1 MDKPPVVVITGA
13 SSGIGAAAAILFGK
27 NGYRVVLAARRQN
40 ELELLADEIRK
51 DGGIALPI
59 PTDVTDLDQ
68 LNRLVDR
75 IILEFDQIDILF
87 NNAGFGRMN
96 WLHLMD
102 PDGDIDLQL
111 RVNLFGLIHT
121 SRLVLPHM
129 IKKQHGHII
138 NMASIAGLIATPT
151 YSIYAASK
159 FAVRGFT
166 QALRRE
172 VKRFGISVSG
182 IYPGGVVSEFSM
194 NSGTKPNLGM
204 TTPKILL
211 LSTEDIAKVV
221 LRVAKK
227 PRRMVVVP
235 RIMLPLIWMNRILPS
250 FVDWTIQKAIAK

>member
-40 ELELLADEIRK
+40 KLEFIADEIRK
-51 DGGIALPI
+51 DGGIAFPL

-68 LNRLVDR
+68 LNRLVDKT
-75 IILEFDQIDILF
+75 IFEFDQIDILF

-151 YSIYAASK
+151 Y
-159 FAVRGFT
+159 
-166 QALRRE
+166 
-172 VKRFGISVSG
+172 
-182 IYPGGVVSEFSM
+182 
-194 NSGTKPNLGM
+194 
-204 TTPKILL
+204 KIGR
-211 LSTEDIAKVV
+211 AHV
-221 LRVAKK
+221 
-227 PRRMVVVP
+227 
-235 RIMLPLIWMNRILPS
+235 
-250 FVDWTIQKAIAK
+250 